1 MLELIREKMQGIFAT
16 VIVGFFCA
24 IFALW
29 GVESLF
35 NRSSQTKAV
44 ATVNGQDITEPEI
57 ARATQAMRQRYIQML
72 GGKVDP
78 GFLND
83 QMLREPALDSI
94 VSRKLLE
101 GRVEKMKMRV
111 GPATLDREIVADPTF
126 SEDGKGFS
134 LEYFKQKLRGAGMTP
149 VSYRAQL
156 SEQMALEQ
164 LQQGIAG
171 TAFVTEKQ
179 VEAAAAIAAQTRSFE
194 YVQLPLQVAMNGI
207 NPSDQDIE
215 QYFND
220 HNNEFMTEE
229 KVSIEYLDLNKADL
243 LKNIVLDEADIRA
256 SYDQEAASFKPSSER
271 HAAHILVDAKP
282 DGSEQAVL
290 AKIMQRINS
299 GESFATLA
307 KQYSTDKESAT
318 QGGDV
323 GFTNG
328 ETFVPAFEQ
337 ALAAL
342 AKPGDV
348 SGPVKTEFGY
358 HIIKLLEK
366 RDTAFPSFE
375 ERKPE
380 IEKQLRQAKVSAI
393 YAEKLDQMAESTYSA
408 GDLAGPAAELKLGVQ
423 KTAAFGRRGGTGVA
437 GQQKVIDAAFSSDLL
452 DSGKNSQVIELSADR
467 AIVLR
472 VSDHE
477 VSRSREL
484 ADARNEI
491 ISKIKHEKAVG
502 ALKEKAELIKNK
514 VQSGVSI
521 KAVGGEEGLA
531 PVSVEAK
538 NRTAK
543 GVPAE
548 LLDVAFKLPQPAG
561 NSTVA
566 DIVQLAN
573 GDWAVLHLVA
583 VNDVQVDKG
592 GEEYKAAKQMLESSA
607 GNVDFALYEQG
618 LRQSAKIVR
627 KSKDSEGEEKPN

>member
-1 MLELIREKMQGIFAT
+1 MQGIFAT

-24 IFALW
+24 VFALW

-35 NRSSQTKAV
+35 NRSGQTKAV

-57 ARATQAMRQRYIQML
+57 ARATQAIRQRYMQML
-72 GGKVDP
+72 GGKVDA

-94 VSRKLLE
+94 ISRKLIE
-101 GRVEKMKMRV
+101 GRAEKMKMMV
-111 GPATLDREIVADPTF
+111 GPATLDREIVSDPTF
-126 SEDGKGFS
+126 SEDGKGFNP
-134 LEYFKQKLRGAGMTP
+134 EYFKQKLRGAGMSP
-149 VSYRAQL
+149 AAYRAQL
-156 SEQMALEQ
+156 GEQMALEQ

-171 TAFVTEKQ
+171 TAFVTDQQ

-194 YVQLPLQVAMNGI
+194 YIQLPLQVAMNGI
-207 NPSDQDIE
+207 NPSDQVIE

-220 HNNEFMTEE
+220 HSNEFMTEE
-229 KVSIEYLDLNKADL
+229 KVSVEYLDLNKADL
-243 LKNIVLDEADIRA
+243 LKSIDLNEADIRA
-256 SYDQEAASFKPSSER
+256 SYDQEAAAFKPSSER
-271 HAAHILVDAKP
+271 HAAHILIEAKP

-299 GESFATLA
+299 GESFAALA
-307 KQYSTDKESAT
+307 KQYSTDKESAA

-323 GFTNG
+323 GFTTG

-337 ALAAL
+337 ALASL

-358 HIIKLLEK
+358 HIIKLLERK
-366 RDTAFPSFE
+366 DTTFPSFE

-380 IEKQLRQAKVSAI
+380 IEKQLRQAKVNAI
-393 YAEKLDQMAESTYSA
+393 YAEKLDQMTESTYSA
-408 GDLAGPAAELKLGVQ
+408 GDLAGPAAELKLDVK
-423 KTAAFGRRGGTGVA
+423 KTAPFGRRGGVGVA

-472 VSDHE
+472 VSNHE

-484 ADARNEI
+484 ADAKNEI
-491 ISKIKHEKAVG
+491 VSKIKREQAAGV
-502 ALKEKAELIKNK
+502 LKEKAEAIKGRL
-514 VQSGVSI
+514 QTGASI
-521 KAVGGEEGLA
+521 KAVGLEEGVV
-531 PVSVEAK
+531 PVTVEAK

-543 GVPAE
+543 GVATE
-548 LLDVAFKLPQPAG
+548 LLDTVFKLPEPQNNTA
-561 NSTVA
+561 VA
-566 DIVQLAN
+566 DAVQLAN

-583 VNDVQVDKG
+583 VNNVQVDKG
-592 GEEYKAAKQMLESSA
+592 SEEYKAAKQKLESSA
-607 GNVDFALYEQG
+607 GNADFSLYEQG
-618 LRQSAKIVR
+618 LKESAKIVR
-627 KSKDSEGEEKPN
+627 KSKDSDGEEKQN